1 MTFEQL
7 RRQYTLGGLHES
19 EMDPDPIQQFH
30 DWMKTALENLPAA
43 WVEPHAMTLSTA
55 SRDGTVAGRI
65 VLLRGADA
73 RGFVFYSNYDSP
85 KGQNLIENPNAALT
99 FYWGYLERQVRIEG
113 KVSRI
118 ERARAELYFH
128 QRPRGSQLSAVV
140 SAQSSVIPDRE
151 TLEQEVAKLAARLGD
166 APVPMPENW
175 GGFCLEPQSIEF
187 WQGRE
192 NRLHDRLAYHRSG
205 DSWKLVRL
213 AP

>member
-19 EMDPDPIQQFH
+19 EMDADPIRQFQS
-30 DWMKTALENLPAA
+30 WMRTALENIPAD
-43 WVEPHAMTLSTA
+43 WVEPHAMTLATA
-55 SRDGTVAGRI
+55 APNGTVSARI
-65 VLLRGADA
+65 VLLRGADE

-85 KGQNLIENPNAALT
+85 KGQNLDANPHAALT

-113 KVSRI
+113 TVSKI

-140 SAQSSVIPDRE
+140 SAQSSIVPDRE
-151 TLEQEVAKLAARLGD
+151 TLESEVAQLAARLGD

-175 GGFCLEPQSIEF
+175 GGYCLKPQSIEF

-192 NRLHDRLAYHRSG
+192 NRLHDRLAYQRTG
-205 DSWKLVRL
+205 DSWSLVRL
-213 AP
+213 SP